1 MLKYRWVLALALLL
15 IWAGQSWAEDISLKL
30 DNGLT
35 VQGSLDLSE
44 SKDLQNDGVVLF
56 VHGTLAHKDMAI
68 VTAQREL
75 LNERGINVLAINL
88 SLGLDNRTGMY
99 DCAVPHTH
107 KHRDAMKEIGAWMNW
122 LSDQGVTSVV
132 LAGHSRGGNQA
143 AWYMAQEHNPLIKKV
158 VLIAPQT
165 WTAQKETN
173 SYKAR
178 YGKDL
183 APILQQM
190 KEKVIS
196 GGGAALNKGIDF
208 IYCPDAMVSADSFVD
223 YYEPDEKF
231 NTPSLL
237 YKIKVPTLVVGGGQ
251 DKVVSDLPELMDK
264 VSLDAVSFHVIEDAD
279 HMFIDFAGEDLAD
292 QVAEFLTGE

>member
-1 MLKYRWVLALALLL
+1 MQKYRWILALALSWM
-15 IWAGQSWAEDISLKL
+15 WAGQSCAEDVSLKL

-44 SKDLQNDGVVLF
+44 GKDLQNDGVVLF

-68 VTAQREL
+68 VTAQRKL
-75 LNERGINVLAINL
+75 LNQRGINVLAINL
-88 SLGLDNRTGMY
+88 SLGVDKRTGMY

-107 KHRDAMKEIGAWMNW
+107 KHRDAIKEIGAWMNW
-122 LSDQGVTSVV
+122 LFGQGVTSVV

-143 AWYMAQEHNPLIKKV
+143 AWYMAQENNPLIKKV

-165 WTAQKETN
+165 WTAQKEIN

-183 APILQQM
+183 APILAQM
-190 KEKVIS
+190 EEKVIS
-196 GGGAALNKGIDF
+196 GNGADLNKGIDF
-208 IYCPDAMVSADSFVD
+208 IYCPNATLSADSFVD
-223 YYEPDEKF
+223 YYEPDEQF

-237 YKIKVPTLVVGGGQ
+237 YKIKVPTLVVVGGQ
-251 DKVVSDLPELMDK
+251 DKVVSDLPKQMKK
-264 VSLDAVSFHVIEDAD
+264 VSLDTVSFHVIEDAG

-292 QVAEFLTGE
+292 QIADFLTGE